1 MILDG
6 LTSNTKINNIYL
18 IHHQSSLVSKENL
31 FASNIEFPQMD
42 DKECT
47 LEIIDGVVTLVPK
60 EQDKF
65 NHMDDEEQDEI
76 EEEEEEEEDG
86 DGDGVEDRD
95 DEQQYSVEY
104 ETSQNY
110 GK

>member
-31 FASNIEFPQMD
+31 FTSNIEFSQMD

-65 NHMDDEEQDEI
+65 DHMDDEEQDEV
-76 EEEEEEEEDG
+76 EEQEEED
-86 DGDGVEDRD
+86 EDRD